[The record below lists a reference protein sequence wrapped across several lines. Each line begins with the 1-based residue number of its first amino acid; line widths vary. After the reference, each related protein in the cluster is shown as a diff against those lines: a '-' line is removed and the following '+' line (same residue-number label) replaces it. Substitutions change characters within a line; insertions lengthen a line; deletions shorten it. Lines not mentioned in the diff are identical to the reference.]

1 MKKCLESRNKMGKS
15 FDRDISFTQNRELS
29 WLAFNQRVLE
39 EAMDYRVP
47 PFEKYKFISI
57 FTSNLDEFFMVRVGS
72 LLALSSV
79 KKKSKGIDSRTGMS
93 PKEQLEAIYE
103 KIPHLYQLKDRLT
116 KSVESTLA
124 LHNIT
129 RLEYSQLTKEEK
141 AYVYEYFYRH
151 IYPVVTPVIV
161 DVRHPFIHI
170 ENNQIC
176 GIARL
181 SSLHIDKAYGVV
193 NLPKS
198 LSRAIFLSKDSRRF
212 ILIEEVILT
221 FMKEIFEGFTI
232 VEKGM
237 ICITRNADMDLDEAV
252 KKDSR
257 ENLRQQ
263 FRKALKKRAKLSPV
277 RMEWQGGLSKETL
290 KFLLNQFGLSK
301 KQVYLVASP
310 LKMDYVF
317 GLEGK
322 LSQSER
328 DRFCY
333 PSFKP
338 LIPKQIDVSRSMIR
352 QIETRDILLHY
363 PFDSMEPFLKLLKEA
378 AEDETVLSIKITIYR
393 LASISK
399 VAEYLSRAAEN
410 GKEVTVLMEL
420 RARFDEGN
428 NIDWSERLEQAGCQ
442 IIYGIEE
449 YKVHSKVC
457 LITRKDKDKIKY
469 ITQIGTGNYNE
480 KTSKQYTDFSLMT
493 ANQAMGEDANLFFKH
508 ILMSEIHFPE
518 FTHLVASPFKIKEM
532 ILQYIDREIDR
543 VKSGKE
549 GYIFLKCN
557 SVTERDIIDKL
568 SDASRAGVKVDMVIR
583 GICCILP
590 KVEERTENIRIISLV
605 GRFLEHH
612 RLYIFGHPSLEDRQ
626 MYISSAD
633 LMTRNLQ
640 RRIELA
646 CPILDEKL
654 RRRLEDVVATYLEDG
669 QKAKVLA
676 ADGTYHIVS
685 DKTMEN
691 AQERLMSK
699 AKERATQDTK
709 EAKSSFERVIQ
720 WFKWIFGGSM

>member
-1 MKKCLESRNKMGKS
+1 MGKD

-72 LLALSSV
+72 LLAMSSV
-79 KKKSKGIDSRTGMS
+79 KKKSKSLDSRTGMN
-93 PKEQLEAIYE
+93 PKEQLEAIY
-103 KIPHLYQLKDRLT
+103 KRIPHLYQLKDRLT
-116 KSVESTLA
+116 KSVETTLA

-252 KKDSR
+252 KKDSK

-277 RMEWQGGLSKETL
+277 RMVWQGGLSKETL
-290 KFLLNQFGLSK
+290 KFLIDQFGLSK
-301 KQVYLVASP
+301 KQVYQVGSP

-317 GLEGK
+317 GLEGQ
-322 LSQSER
+322 LSQSEK
-328 DRFCY
+328 DRLCY
-333 PSFKP
+333 PAFKP
-338 LIPKQIDVSRSMIR
+338 LIPKNIDVNKSMIR
-352 QIETRDILLHY
+352 QIETKDILLHY
-363 PFDSMEPFLKLLKEA
+363 PFDSMDPFLKLLKEA
-378 AEDETVLSIKITIYR
+378 AEDESVLSIKITIYR

-493 ANQAMGEDANLFFKH
+493 ANQAIGENASLFFKN
-508 ILMSEIHFPE
+508 ILMNEVHFPD
-518 FTHLVASPFKIKEM
+518 FTHLVASPFRIKEM
-532 ILQYIDREIDR
+532 ILEYIDREIDR
-543 VKSGKE
+543 VKAGKE

-568 SDASRAGVKVDMVIR
+568 SDASKAGVKIDMVIR

-590 KVEERTENIRIISLV
+590 GIEDRTENIRITSFV

-612 RLYIFGHPSLEDRQ
+612 RLYIFGHPSLEDRR

-654 RRRLEDVVATYLEDG
+654 RTRIEDVVSIYLEDG
-669 QKAKVLA
+669 QKAKALA
-676 ADGTYHIVS
+676 ADGSYYMVD
-685 DKTMEN
+685 DKTKGN
-691 AQERLMSK
+691 AQEICIQR
-699 AKERATQDTK
+699 AKERATQEVEVK
-709 EAKSSFERVIQ
+709 EPPMKKVLH
-720 WFKWIFGGSM
+720 WFKWIFGGSL